1 MARFDHTTK
10 PEMRE
15 WSRSLLDS
23 PAAQEAPLLRL
34 SERMER
40 EGDAEDRLDA
50 LSKLLHHYARHGD
63 REQALGIADRITAL
77 SPQAP
82 EVSLW
87 YDLASAK
94 ALIYQLG
101 DYDRA
106 LPLVERALS
115 DLSSETDVA
124 QRRHWGAWLKS
135 LELSIRVGQSA
146 PLDVAEATL
155 QELTDFLGCSF
166 PHTDML
172 PTLAALVEAGGN
184 ADLLVGLLQTMW
196 AELAR
201 QYRFHAC
208 GDPKDLREIERLL
221 ALLDVPVLR
230 EL

>member
-10 PEMRE
+10 PEKRE
-15 WSRSLLDS
+15 WARALLDS

-34 SERMER
+34 AERMER

-50 LSKLLHHYARHGD
+50 LSNLLHHYARHGE
-63 REQALGIADRITAL
+63 REQALGIVDRIAAL

-87 YDLASAK
+87 YDLASAR

-101 DYDRA
+101 DYERA
-106 LPLVERALS
+106 EPLVERALR

-135 LELSIRVGQSA
+135 LELAIHVGRSA

-155 QELTDFLGCSF
+155 KELTDFLGSGF
-166 PHTDML
+166 PHPETL
-172 PTLAALVEAGGN
+172 PTIAALVEAGGN
-184 ADLLVGLLQTMW
+184 ANLLVGLLQTMW
-196 AELAR
+196 ADLAR

-221 ALLDVPVLR
+221 ALLDVPVMRDL
-230 EL
+230 